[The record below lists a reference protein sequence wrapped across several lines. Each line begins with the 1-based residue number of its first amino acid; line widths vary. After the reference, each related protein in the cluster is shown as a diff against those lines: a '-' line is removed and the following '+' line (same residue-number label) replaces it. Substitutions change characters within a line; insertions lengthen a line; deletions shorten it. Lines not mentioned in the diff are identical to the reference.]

1 MDRFK
6 GKTARPFTLDHG
18 DAHGTFDHS
27 SPAPPPGSVMGQP
40 ACSPARATGHRHR
53 AQRGPDSENGRS
65 VAAETK
71 QVFTL
76 LVTNKLRR
84 RKNGR
89 KYLNNRSK
97 YWAWER
103 DCPTVRIEKRNKKVI
118 LFCRNQARAEAAKKD
133 LEEKTGK
140 KIFEI
145 IIGDVTDA
153 NSVRKAVEE
162 IKEPIDAIVLNA
174 GGVIGKTAAKSTP
187 SGMNQLAATN
197 ILGHVDLVEELI
209 KRDKLR
215 KTVLAVSAEAVPGVK
230 MLGVKRVSMRTSSV
244 DEFAA
249 VLDGSY
255 FGKKFNALQAYA
267 YVKYAETMWTLSMAR
282 KYPKLKF
289 IVVSPGNTKG
299 TQAPNSLP
307 PPMRFMLKY
316 VMMPIVF
323 PLMGGM
329 VHTLEVG
336 AKRFV
341 DAISDERYK
350 SGVFYASKEGKLS
363 GDMVDQST
371 FFTDLKNTSFQDNA
385 NEAIHHFI
393 N

>member
-1 MDRFK
+1 M
-6 GKTARPFTLDHG
+6 
-18 DAHGTFDHS
+18 
-27 SPAPPPGSVMGQP
+27 V
-40 ACSPARATGHRHR
+40 
-53 AQRGPDSENGRS
+53 
-65 VAAETK
+65 
-71 QVFTL
+71 
-76 LVTNKLRR
+76 
-84 RKNGR
+84 
-89 KYLNNRSK
+89 
-97 YWAWER
+97 
-103 DCPTVRIEKRNKKVI
+103 
-118 LFCRNQARAEAAKKD
+118 
-133 LEEKTGK
+133 
-140 KIFEI
+140 
-145 IIGDVTDA
+145 IGDVTDA
-153 NSVRKAVEE
+153 HSVRKAAEE

-174 GGVIGKTAAKSTP
+174 GGVIGKTAANSTP

-197 ILGHVDLVEELI
+197 ILGNVILVEELI

-267 YVKYAETMWTLSMAR
+267 YVKYAETMWALSMAR
-282 KYPKLKF
+282 KYPKLKLV
-289 IVVSPGNTKG
+289 VVSPGNTKG
-299 TQAPNSLP
+299 TQAPDSLP
-307 PPMRFMLKY
+307 PPMRFMLKF

-393 N
+393 T